1 MARETRGETE
11 APRLDPTAHPWA
23 ALDDAMLRG
32 AWKENGRAARQ
43 AGLDLDDTPA
53 GHASRP
59 ETARRLQDARE
70 ARAGITEEAQRRG
83 IDLQSPRSKTAKRD
97 RGAER

>member
-1 MARETRGETE
+1 
-11 APRLDPTAHPWA
+11 
-23 ALDDAMLRG
+23 MLRR

-43 AGLDLDDTPA
+43 ARSDLEHTPA

-59 ETARRLQDARE
+59 QTARRLQDARE
-70 ARAGITEEAQRRG
+70 ARIGIKEEAQRRG
-83 IDLQSPRSKTAKRD
+83 IDLHPPRSKTAKLD